1 MDNSTAGTQNR
12 PRVINACE
20 ACRAAKVKCQ
30 ASNQL
35 GICKRCLDS
44 KRECIFKT
52 GPRTRR
58 PRQSRLNTDTPPR
71 PPPAGPS
78 KTFTIDIPLPDS
90 GGGDD
95 DVAASLETLR
105 LSHRDHLEKLLPA
118 MPDQGEGDDEE
129 FLDYAFDGG
138 GDYDY
143 DYNPFDF
150 ADNEPDPDPVM
161 SGAGS
166 VVSHASS
173 LPVGASALST
183 PPSSIIA
190 TTTSTTSSTANNNN
204 NNNNNPSSSEPRAPS
219 LEQPKPPSRTASTFS
234 IQPQFN
240 LDSATS
246 LLSTFRT
253 DMLAH
258 FPCIVLPPD
267 ATVVSLARQ
276 RPFVLLAILAAA
288 SSSRTLQ
295 GHSLYDGEFRKMLAL
310 KFVAG
315 GERSL
320 ELLQGLVIYVSWYP
334 AHLRPKSRQ
343 AFQYIRIAVD
353 MTSDLELDQDP
364 GTEQLGGDGS
374 GISKSVPT
382 PERLDEI
389 RTYLASYFRVSNF
402 LCSWNHNAPSLPYSE
417 YTSKCCDVLERHSP
431 LIGDG
436 VLVTHVRLQRIV
448 EETNA
453 MRKTHKGHSQ
463 SEYQISLMLRGLE
476 MQLHDCEA
484 RISASVAATPS
495 VRISLLFT
503 RIFLSA
509 APLLRFS
516 SAAATAEATTTTT
529 TTAKFRADPH
539 RLAALVPTVH
549 AMFDYV
555 LAMPRSS
562 LNAMTGGNWGC
573 FIIAIIVGFRMSFPL
588 AVCAEWDDR
597 AARGQIRLGEY
608 LDRMCCL
615 GDGGGDNDND
625 SGSARNSPVDVLTAG
640 KVVLGEVRKK
650 YRKRVAKLEASYS
663 SPPRSSQPASLLS
676 GLLGI
681 HTAPPSSGP
690 DLSSSF
696 KVDKSMSGCPML
708 DGSLEAYYP
717 YWDESFANT
726 QGGGAA
732 AAAAAGGPEDLA
744 TAPDHRGHDPG
755 AYDNV
760 WAAMTMGWAQHA
772 DINFDGF

>member
-1 MDNSTAGTQNR
+1 MDKTENQLHR

-58 PRQSRLNTDTPPR
+58 PRQSRLTANAVPR

-78 KTFTIDIPLPDS
+78 KTFTIDIPMPA
-90 GGGDD
+90 GGDD
-95 DVAASLETLR
+95 EDAAASLETLR
-105 LSHRDHLEKLLPA
+105 LRHRDHLEKLLPE
-118 MPDQGEGDDEE
+118 MSDEGED
-129 FLDYAFDGG
+129 
-138 GDYDY
+138 DYDYDYGY

-150 ADNEPDPDPVM
+150 ADPTPVP
-161 SGAGS
+161 GTADTGS
-166 VVSHASS
+166 VASHASS
-173 LPVGASALST
+173 LPLGASALST
-183 PPSSIIA
+183 SPSSIIA
-190 TTTSTTSSTANNNN
+190 STSTSTSTSTSSKEETAAA
-204 NNNNNPSSSEPRAPS
+204 SSARSAAATAAFS
-219 LEQPKPPSRTASTFS
+219 L
-234 IQPQFN
+234 QPQFN

-246 LLSTFRT
+246 LLATFRSR
-253 DMLAH
+253 MLAH
-258 FPCIVLPPD
+258 FPCVVLPPD
-267 ATVVSLARQ
+267 STVVSLARQ
-276 RPFVLLAILAAA
+276 RPFVLLAVLAAA

-320 ELLQGLVIYVSWYP
+320 ELLQGLIIYVSWYP

-353 MTSDLELDQDP
+353 MTSDLELDQDS
-364 GTEQLGGDGS
+364 GTEQLAGEEGS
-374 GISKSVPT
+374 CVPT

-389 RTYLASYFRVSNF
+389 RTYLASYYRVSNDNDSF
-402 LCSWNHNAPSLPYSE
+402 LCSWNHNAPPLPYTE
-417 YTSKCCDVLERHSP
+417 YTSKCCDVLEQHSP
-431 LIGDG
+431 LEGDG
-436 VLVTHVRLQRIV
+436 VLVTFSLFACLLTLATPSTHVRLQRIA
-448 EETNA
+448 EEANA
-453 MRKTHKGHSQ
+453 MRKTHKGHLQ
-463 SEYQISLMLRGLE
+463 SKYQISLMLRGLE

-484 RISASVAATPS
+484 RMSAAIAATPS

-503 RIFLSA
+503 RIFLLGT
-509 APLLRFS
+509 PLLRFS
-516 SAAATAEATTTTT
+516 SATTQTAAAAD
-529 TTAKFRADPH
+529 AAADPR
-539 RLAALVPTVH
+539 RLAALIPTLH

-555 LAMPRSS
+555 LAMPPAS

-588 AVCAEWDDR
+588 AVCPGWDDR
-597 AARGQIRLGEY
+597 AARRDIRLGAY

-615 GDGGGDNDND
+615 GDGDGECGGGDD
-625 SGSARNSPVDVLTAG
+625 GARKSAVDVLTAG

-650 YRKRVAKLEASYS
+650 YRTRVAKLEL
-663 SPPRSSQPASLLS
+663 PPPPLDRPSQPASLLS
-676 GLLGI
+676 GLLGM
-681 HTAPPSSGP
+681 HTSHGAGLAAPSSSGP
-690 DLSSSF
+690 VPGF

-717 YWDESFANT
+717 YWDESFTNS
-726 QGGGAA
+726 QGSAGPQTTTGTAAVGGL
-732 AAAAAGGPEDLA
+732 EELA
-744 TAPDHRGHDPG
+744 TAPDPG
-755 AYDNV
+755 AYNDV
-760 WAAMTMGWAQHA
+760 WAAMTMGWAQHP